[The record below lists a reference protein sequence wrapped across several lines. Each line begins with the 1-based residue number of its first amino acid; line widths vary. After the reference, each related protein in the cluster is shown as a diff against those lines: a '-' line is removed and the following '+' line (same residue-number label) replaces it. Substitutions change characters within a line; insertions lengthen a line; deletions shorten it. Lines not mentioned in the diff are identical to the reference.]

1 MMQVTVLGTGAPLC
15 QRIATGMM
23 VQATDCPPLVIDTCG
38 GYEFAR
44 QVVRVGRTL
53 QDLRHIILT
62 HRHMDHIGG
71 MPALFM
77 ANKALD
83 IYALPDTHEGVQ
95 ALMKAGFPEWP
106 IHPEVQ
112 HHPIAP
118 GEVYD
123 IAGYSVQFF
132 ATEHRVPT
140 VAVRVSHAGR
150 TLAFSADG
158 LPGAAMVAA
167 AQDADLFLCD
177 AFVAET
183 ANDPLSGRSHQLM
196 HPTGKDAGAMA
207 AEAGARAL
215 GLLHIGRGT
224 NTDALHAEAS
234 AAFGG
239 RTFVCEDGATYQ
251 V

>member
-1 MMQVTVLGTGAPLC
+1 MQVTVLGTGAPLC
-15 QRIATGMM
+15 QRIATGMI
-23 VQATDCPPLVIDTCG
+23 VRADDAPPLVIDTCG

-44 QVVRVGRTL
+44 QVVNVGLTL
-53 QDLRHIILT
+53 QDLRHVILT

-83 IYALPDTHEGVQ
+83 IYALDDTHAGVR
-95 ALMKAGFPEWP
+95 ALMQAGFPEWP
-106 IHPEVQ
+106 IHAEVR
-112 HHPIAP
+112 HHAIAA
-118 GEVYD
+118 GETHE

-140 VAVRVSHAGR
+140 VAVRVTHNGR

-158 LPGAAMVAA
+158 LPGQAMIDAAH
-167 AQDADLFLCD
+167 DADLFLCD

-183 ANDPLSGRSHQLM
+183 SNDPLAGRNRQLM
-196 HPTGKDAGAMA
+196 HPSGKDAGEMA
-207 AEAGARAL
+207 AAAGARAL

-224 NTDALHAEAS
+224 NTDMLHAEAS

-239 RTFVCEDGATYQ
+239 RTFVCEDGATYR